1 MTGYLFFSLLF
12 AERNVSAGQENVGS
26 RFTRSEKL
34 QFTQVWLQTLIQSLW
49 YVDYQCRLADSSHIS
64 TALPVCLSSDG
75 SNNQRVVRWKFS
87 VFNLGWRKGI
97 GCGGGHCWKCGSKN
111 RHGGGRFG
119 LLLLYINRFIYL
131 IYVICIYILLSF
143 FDYFGVNVNNSYC
156 IFLTVVIMLVVVMA
170 FETFIH
176 FIYQFL

>member
-1 MTGYLFFSLLF
+1 MSVLVKKMLVRDLRVQKSCSLL
-12 AERNVSAGQENVGS
+12 R
-26 RFTRSEKL
+26 L
-34 QFTQVWLQTLIQSLW
+34 LQTLIQSLW
-49 YVDYQCRLADSSHIS
+49 SVDYCRVAGSSHIS

-87 VFNLGWRKGI
+87 LFNLGWRKGI

-119 LLLLYINRFIYL
+119 LLLLYKIDTEEVGLDYYYCTSTYFFIYL

>member
-1 MTGYLFFSLLF
+1 MAAI
-12 AERNVSAGQENVGS
+12 AENAGQKIDTEEVG
-26 RFTRSEKL
+26 L
-34 QFTQVWLQTLIQSLW
+34 
-49 YVDYQCRLADSSHIS
+49 DYYYCTS
-64 TALPVCLSSDG
+64 TY
-75 SNNQRVVRWKFS
+75 F
-87 VFNLGWRKGI
+87 
-97 GCGGGHCWKCGSKN
+97 
-111 RHGGGRFG
+111 
-119 LLLLYINRFIYL
+119 FIYL